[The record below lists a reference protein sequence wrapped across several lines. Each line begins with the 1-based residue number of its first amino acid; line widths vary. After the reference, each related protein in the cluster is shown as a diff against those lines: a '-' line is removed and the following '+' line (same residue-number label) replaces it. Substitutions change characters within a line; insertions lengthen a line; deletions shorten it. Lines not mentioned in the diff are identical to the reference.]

1 MLSRFRSIHCSILWR
16 AIYVV
21 CMVLVLSYVLFDVLD
36 LDGSDFHSPLTP
48 VQKAIIVAEV
58 PSDVEPA
65 YFPQS
70 AVLWENTSVLFGDRS
85 GEYVQLQRTDILIS
99 SPLDSARSHGYQV
112 GLPRDSVADLS
123 PSA

>member
-1 MLSRFRSIHCSILWR
+1 MLPRFRPIHCSILWR

-21 CMVLVLSYVLFDVLD
+21 CMVLVLSYVVFEVLD
-36 LDGSDFHSPLTP
+36 LDGSNFPSPLTP
-48 VQKAIIVAEV
+48 VQRAVIVAEV
-58 PSDVEPA
+58 PSAVEPA

-70 AVLWENTSVLFGDRS
+70 AVLWKNTSVLFGDRA

-99 SPLDSARSHGYQV
+99 LPLDSARSHGYRV
-112 GLPRDSVADLS
+112 GLPRDSIADLS